1 MHILKTHIY
10 FSVNW
15 YLTTDFVP
23 YFEGKKRA
31 DVIVTDAL

>member
-1 MHILKTHIY
+1 MHVLKTHIY

-15 YLTTDFVP
+15 YLTIDFVP
-23 YFEGKKRA
+23 YFEGKQA